1 MEGKQVA
8 TDGVEAC
15 PQVGIH
21 LPFHG
26 VGAVEGRAPFSVEAD
41 DRAFHVFSGATLGVE
56 VAVAAQGDVVAVNTD
71 YSVQDEHSFE
81 YLCQHSVADMYVV
94 CFLYECLVASVF
106 QEWTHASNS

>member
-8 TDGVEAC
+8 PDGVEAC

-21 LPFHG
+21 FPFHG

-56 VAVAAQGDVVAVNTD
+56 VAVAAQSDVVAVNTD
-71 YSVQDEHSFE
+71 YPVQDEHSFE
-81 YLCQHSVADMYVV
+81 CLCQHSVADMYVV

-106 QEWTHASNS
+106 QEWTHASTS